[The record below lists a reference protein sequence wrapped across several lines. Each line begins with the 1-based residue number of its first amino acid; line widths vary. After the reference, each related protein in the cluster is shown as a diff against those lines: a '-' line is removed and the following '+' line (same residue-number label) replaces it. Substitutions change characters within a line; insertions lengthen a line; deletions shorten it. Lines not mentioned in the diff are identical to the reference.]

1 MSDWEDTARGWLK
14 GLFGDTNDKKLKFLQ
29 EKAARANT
37 FADELAKLSDESLVA
52 KTAEFRIKIDNALKG
67 QPNNE
72 LVPPD
77 APKMPGQHRFTHDR
91 LLASIVDEILPEA
104 FAVCREA
111 SHRVLGMRHFDVQLV
126 GGAALHYNKIAEMR
140 TGEGK
145 TLVATLPAYLNGLT
159 GRGVHIVTVNDYLAR
174 RDSEWMG
181 RLYNFLGL
189 STGLVYSH
197 QPDDEKFQAY
207 RADITYGTNHE
218 FGFDYL
224 RDNMKRSLEELAQRN
239 YYMAIVDEVDN
250 ILIDEARTPLII
262 SGFPTESYV
271 EIYKHMAQL
280 APMLQRGKDKDD
292 EDCDYWVDEKQRNV
306 LLTERG
312 HTSSEQAL
320 GVPDLYDVRWNL
332 AHHICQALRAK
343 ELYKRDTDYVVL
355 PNEEGKP
362 EVVIVDEFTGRM
374 MQGRRWSD
382 GLHQAVEAKENVPI
396 QEETMTYASITYQN
410 LFRLYPKLAGMTGTA
425 MTEAAEFSKIYNL
438 DVVAIP
444 TNRGSQRKDVAD
456 LIYKT
461 EKQKYYAV
469 VEEIAELHEQG
480 RPVLVGTTSIEKSEL
495 VADLLASPAKM
506 GEFLNKKIKRIIEE
520 LKNKKL
526 EGESIKQLNTIFER
540 PGLIDPAKLEKACQD
555 FDKEF
560 PKQGDLGDYMFAM
573 LKTAKVVAAI
583 RKGMPFHVLNAKHH
597 EMEAMIIAQAGR
609 KSAVTIATNMAGRGT
624 DILLGGNAEYLAKER
639 LKEENIEPH
648 HPEYDEKLKELKA
661 HFKKETDAEHDEV
674 VEVGGLHIIGTERH
688 EARRIDNQLRGRAGR
703 QGDPGSSRFFL
714 SLEDTL
720 MKIFGGD
727 KIAKLM
733 DLIQADEEMPIE
745 SNMVT
750 KSIEGAQ
757 KKVEA
762 HHFDM
767 RKHVLQYD
775 DVLNT
780 QREVIY
786 RERRRILERSELKDA
801 MLELLDEYVE
811 IVIGTHINPETPPE
825 SWEDNDLPEMLKA
838 LTADIPLLSDIK
850 IEEVQGISY
859 IDLESKLREAARM
872 AYQVREDHLGTEQT
886 RDLEKQIL
894 LRTIDSKW
902 IDHLHNIDLVR
913 EGIHLRGY
921 GQRDPLQEY
930 KKEAFGMFEQLLS
943 SIRQES
949 IQLFFHAQLMSE
961 EGMEMPDMPEMSSDE
976 LMQLLGPEGLAALQS
991 GDEEAIARYLQSLP
1005 SGLED
1010 EDGNDL
1016 GGFIEGD
1023 NLVLQNTGDAASG
1036 IVITGNMTGTADSA
1050 ETAAAQQARLG
1061 ANSAEILSI
1070 VIQGGEQSSPAQST
1084 TAPEAASQDA
1094 KAPAAEDSAV
1104 QEALMGGHII
1114 GTGQDTPAAGAA
1126 TNGHVHDT
1134 PVSAPDSKGNGHDTT
1149 ASAPDTKG
1157 TGNGA
1162 SASPPPASTDAQDA
1176 AAAAPHSF
1184 AHGVGSSPESVPHDD
1199 NGSYNSVDDHPA
1211 EPAVKHE

>member
-1 MSDWEDTARGWLK
+1 MSESFEDRARQWFK
-14 GLFGDTNDKKLKFLQ
+14 GLFGDTNEKKLKHLQ
-29 EKAARANT
+29 DKVALANGFAASM
-37 FADELAKLSDESLVA
+37 EKLSDAELQA
-52 KTAEFRIKIDNALKG
+52 KTVEFRQKIDNALKG
-67 QPNNE
+67 HPNTE
-72 LVPPD
+72 LLPPD
-77 APKMPGQHRFTHDR
+77 TPKMPGQYRYAHDKI
-91 LLASIVDEILPEA
+91 LAHVLDEILPEA

-111 SHRVLGMRHFDVQLV
+111 SKRVLGMRHFDVQLI

-159 GRGVHIVTVNDYLAR
+159 GRGVHVVTVNDYLAR

-181 RLYNFLGL
+181 RLYKWLGL

-197 QPDDEKFQAY
+197 QPDEEKFQAY

-224 RDNMKRSLEELAQRN
+224 RDNMRTSLESLSQRN

-271 EIYKHMAQL
+271 EIYKTMAQV
-280 APMLQRGKDKDD
+280 APMLHKGKDKDD

-312 HTSSEQAL
+312 HTNAERILNVA
-320 GVPDLYDVRWNL
+320 DLYDVRWNL
-332 AHHICQALRAK
+332 AHHLCQALRAK
-343 ELYKRDTDYVVL
+343 EIYKRDTDYVIH

-438 DVVAIP
+438 DVIAIP
-444 TNRGSQRKDVAD
+444 TNRKSVRTDQADV
-456 LIYKT
+456 IYKT
-461 EKQKYYAV
+461 EKQKFYSV
-469 VEEIAELHEQG
+469 VEEIVELHELG

-495 VADLLASPAKM
+495 VADLMATPQRM
-506 GEFLNKKIKRIIEE
+506 GEYLNKKIKRIIDE

-526 EGESIKQLNTIFER
+526 EGESISQLKKIFER
-540 PGLIDPAKLEKACQD
+540 PGLIDPEKLEKTCQQ
-555 FDKEF
+555 FEKEF
-560 PKQGDLGDYMFAM
+560 PKQGDLADYLYSMQ
-573 LKTAKVVAAI
+573 KTAKVVAAI
-583 RKGMPFHVLNAKHH
+583 RKGIPHEVLNAKHH
-597 EMEAMIIAQAGR
+597 EKEAMIVAQAGR
-609 KSAVTIATNMAGRGT
+609 KGGVTIATNMAGRGT
-624 DILLGGNAEYLAKER
+624 DILLGGNAEYLAKEQ
-639 LKEENIEPH
+639 LKKDGVDPFD
-648 HPEYDEKLKELKA
+648 PEYDSKLKA
-661 HFKKETDAEHDEV
+661 MQARFKEQTDAEHDEV
-674 VEVGGLHIIGTERH
+674 VKLGGLHIIGTERH

-727 KIAKLM
+727 KIARLM
-733 DLIQADEEMPIE
+733 DFIQAEEEMPIE

-786 RERRRILERSELKDA
+786 RERRRILERAELKDA
-801 MLELLDEYVE
+801 MLELLDEHVE
-811 IVIGTHINPETPPE
+811 IAIGSHIDPESPPE
-825 SWEDNDLPEMLKA
+825 SWEDSDLPELMKV
-838 LTADIPLLSDIK
+838 LTADIPGMH
-850 IEEVQGISY
+850 EVNIAELQGISY
-859 IDLESKLREAARM
+859 IDLEARIKDLARIAYTRRE
-872 AYQVREDHLGTEQT
+872 EELGSEVT

-930 KKEAFGMFEQLLS
+930 KKEAFGMFEQLLG
-943 SIRQES
+943 SIRQEA
-949 IQLFFHAQLMSE
+949 IQLFFHAQPMPMDMESAEISPE
-961 EGMEMPDMPEMSSDE
+961 E
-976 LMQLLGPEGLAALQS
+976 LAQLLGEDGMNALQS
-991 GDEEAIARYLQSLP
+991 ADEEAIQKYLQGSMSSEELAELLTKRHQLDLLEQEV
-1005 SGLED
+1005 SGQEHELIELEP
-1010 EDGNDL
+1010 
-1016 GGFIEGD
+1016 
-1023 NLVLQNTGDAASG
+1023 QNHEATDSENSQASS
-1036 IVITGNMTGTADSA
+1036 SA
-1050 ETAAAQQARLG
+1050 ETAAAEKRD
-1061 ANSAEILSI
+1061 
-1070 VIQGGEQSSPAQST
+1070 PA
-1084 TAPEAASQDA
+1084 ALSQD
-1094 KAPAAEDSAV
+1094 
-1104 QEALMGGHII
+1104 
-1114 GTGQDTPAAGAA
+1114 
-1126 TNGHVHDT
+1126 
-1134 PVSAPDSKGNGHDTT
+1134 
-1149 ASAPDTKG
+1149 
-1157 TGNGA
+1157 
-1162 SASPPPASTDAQDA
+1162 
-1176 AAAAPHSF
+1176 
-1184 AHGVGSSPESVPHDD
+1184 
-1199 NGSYNSVDDHPA
+1199 
-1211 EPAVKHE
+1211 

>member
-1 MSDWEDTARGWLK
+1 MSDTFEEKARLWFK
-14 GLFGDTNDKKLKFLQ
+14 GLFGDTNDKKLKILEQ
-29 EKAARANT
+29 KVARANS
-37 FADELAKLSDESLVA
+37 FASDMEKLSDEDLQA
-52 KTAEFRIKIDNALKG
+52 KTVEFRLRIDNALKG
-67 QPNNE
+67 QANHE
-72 LVPPD
+72 LLPPD
-77 APKMPGQHRFTHDR
+77 APKMPGQFRFTHDK
-91 LLASIVDEILPEA
+91 LLAHALDEMLPEA
-104 FAVCREA
+104 FSVCREA
-111 SHRVLGMRHFDVQLV
+111 AKRILGMRHFDVQLL

-159 GRGVHIVTVNDYLAR
+159 GRGVHVVTVNDYLAR

-181 RLYNFLGL
+181 RLYKFLGL

-197 QPDDEKFQAY
+197 QPDDEKFSAY

-224 RDNMKRSLEELAQRN
+224 RDNMRTSLEALSQRN

-271 EIYKHMAQL
+271 EIYKTMAQV
-280 APMLQRGKDKDD
+280 APMLQKGKDKDD

-312 HTSSEQAL
+312 HTNAEKIL
-320 GVPDLYDVRWNL
+320 GVQDLYDVRWNL

-343 ELYKRDTDYVVL
+343 ELYKRDTDYVIH
-355 PNEEGKP
+355 PNEEGKM
-362 EVVIVDEFTGRM
+362 EAVIVDEFTGRM
-374 MQGRRWSD
+374 MVGRRWSD
-382 GLHQAVEAKENVPI
+382 GLHQAIEAKEGVPI

-438 DVVAIP
+438 DVVSVP
-444 TNRGSQRKDVAD
+444 TNKTSIRKDLPDV
-456 LIYKT
+456 IYKT
-461 EKQKYYAV
+461 EKQKFYSV
-469 VEEIAELHEQG
+469 VEEIVELNELG

-495 VADLLASPAKM
+495 VAELMGTPQRM
-506 GEFLNKKIKRIIEE
+506 GEYLNKKIRRIIDE
-520 LKNKKL
+520 LRNKKL
-526 EGESIKQLNTIFER
+526 EGESISALKKIFER
-540 PGLIDPAKLEKACQD
+540 PGLIDPAKLEKTCLD
-555 FDKEF
+555 FEKEF
-560 PKQGDLGDYMFAM
+560 PKQGDLCDYLFSM

-583 RKGMPFHVLNAKHH
+583 RKGIPHEVLNAKHH
-597 EMEAMIIAQAGR
+597 EKEAMIVAQAGR
-609 KSAVTIATNMAGRGT
+609 KGAVTIATNMAGRGT
-624 DILLGGNAEYLAKER
+624 DILLGGNPEYLAKEK
-639 LKEENIEPH
+639 LKKDGVELH
-648 HPEYDEKLKELKA
+648 DPEFEEKLKRVQQE
-661 HFKKETDAEHDEV
+661 FKTETDAEHDEV
-674 VEVGGLHIIGTERH
+674 VKLGGLHIIGTERH

-720 MKIFGGD
+720 MKIFGGER
-727 KIAKLM
+727 IAKLM
-733 DLIQADEEMPIE
+733 DFIQADEEMPIE
-745 SNMVT
+745 SKMVT
-750 KSIEGAQ
+750 KSIENAQ

-811 IVIGTHINPETPPE
+811 LVVGAHIDMESPPE
-825 SWEDNDLPEMLKA
+825 SWEDNDLPELMRA
-838 LTADIPLLSDIK
+838 LAADIPMLSDIQMSE
-850 IEEVQGISY
+850 ISGISY
-859 IDLESKLREAARM
+859 IDLEAKLKESAHL
-872 AYQVREDHLGTEQT
+872 AYEVREEHLGIEVT

-949 IQLFFHAQLMSE
+949 IQLFFRAQPVSQDLPDISPE
-961 EGMEMPDMPEMSSDE
+961 ELAELLGDEGM
-976 LMQLLGPEGLAALQS
+976 AALQS
-991 GDEEAIARYLQSLP
+991 ADEETITRYLQSLA
-1005 SGLED
+1005 SHENLADLEAL
-1010 EDGNDL
+1010 EL
-1016 GGFIEGD
+1016 
-1023 NLVLQNTGDAASG
+1023 
-1036 IVITGNMTGTADSA
+1036 TGTPLEDSA
-1050 ETAAAQQARLG
+1050 EAKPENPGLE
-1061 ANSAEILSI
+1061 AEIIEAELI
-1070 VIQGGEQSSPAQST
+1070 EAE
-1084 TAPEAASQDA
+1084 AERPES
-1094 KAPAAEDSAV
+1094 ERL
-1104 QEALMGGHII
+1104 E
-1114 GTGQDTPAAGAA
+1114 
-1126 TNGHVHDT
+1126 
-1134 PVSAPDSKGNGHDTT
+1134 
-1149 ASAPDTKG
+1149 
-1157 TGNGA
+1157 NGA
-1162 SASPPPASTDAQDA
+1162 DREGKQEEAEASETAKPDLIRDKIQS
-1176 AAAAPHSF
+1176 
-1184 AHGVGSSPESVPHDD
+1184 
-1199 NGSYNSVDDHPA
+1199 
-1211 EPAVKHE
+1211 

>member
-1 MSDWEDTARGWLK
+1 MSDLEDKARQWLK

-29 EKAARANT
+29 EKVVLANT
-37 FADELAKLSDESLVA
+37 FAAGLEKVTDDDLKA
-52 KTAEFRIKIDNALKG
+52 KTAEFKQKIENALAGK
-67 QPNNE
+67 PNQQ
-72 LVPPD
+72 LIPPD
-77 APKMPGQHRFTHDR
+77 APKMPGQFRYSHDKI
-91 LLASIVDEILPEA
+91 LSEVLDEILPEA

-111 SHRVLGMRHFDVQLV
+111 SSRVLRMRHFDVQLV
-126 GGAALHYNKIAEMR
+126 GGAALHYNKISEMR

-159 GRGVHIVTVNDYLAR
+159 GRGVHVVTVNDYLAK

-181 RLYNFLGL
+181 RLYKFLGL

-197 QPDDEKFQAY
+197 QSEDEKFAAY

-224 RDNMKRSLEELAQRN
+224 RDNMRTSLESLSQRN

-271 EIYKHMAQL
+271 EIYKTMALL
-280 APMLQRGKDKDD
+280 APHLQKGRDKDD

-312 HTSSEQAL
+312 HTNAEKAL
-320 GVPDLYDVRWNL
+320 NVQDLYDVRWNL

-343 ELYKRDTDYVVL
+343 ELYKRDTDYVVH

-382 GLHQAVEAKENVPI
+382 GLHQAVEAKEGVPI

-425 MTEAAEFSKIYNL
+425 MTEADEFRKIYNL

-444 TNRGSQRKDVAD
+444 TNKTSIRKDLPDV
-456 LIYKT
+456 IYKT
-461 EKQKYYAV
+461 EKQKFYSV
-469 VEEIAELHEQG
+469 VEEIAEMHELG

-495 VADLLASPAKM
+495 VADLMGSPQRM
-506 GEFLNKKIKRIIEE
+506 GEYLNKKIKRIID
-520 LKNKKL
+520 LIRNKKL
-526 EGESIKQLNTIFER
+526 EGESIQALKKIFER
-540 PGLIDPAKLEKACQD
+540 PGLIDPAKLEKACLD
-555 FDKEF
+555 FEKEF
-560 PKQGDLGDYMFAM
+560 SKQGDLSDYLFSM

-583 RKGMPFHVLNAKHH
+583 RKGIPFHVLNAKHH
-597 EMEAMIIAQAGR
+597 EKEAMIVAQAGR
-609 KSAVTIATNMAGRGT
+609 KGAVTIATNMAGRGT
-624 DILLGGNAEYLAKER
+624 DILLGGNPEFLAKED
-639 LKEENIEPH
+639 LKKQEVDPDLNLDYEF
-648 HPEYDEKLKELKA
+648 KLKELKDEYR
-661 HFKKETDAEHDEV
+661 KETDAEHDEV
-674 VEVGGLHIIGTERH
+674 VRLGGLHIIGTERH

-720 MKIFGGD
+720 MKIFGGE
-727 KIAKLM
+727 KIARLM
-733 DLIQADEEMPIE
+733 DIIQADEEMPIE
-745 SNMVT
+745 SGMVT
-750 KSIEGAQ
+750 KSIENAQ

-786 RERRRILERSELKDA
+786 RERRRILEKSELKDA

-811 IVIGTHINPETPPE
+811 IVIGTHINPESPPE
-825 SWEDNDLPEMLKA
+825 SWEDSDLPELLRV
-838 LTADIPLLSDIK
+838 LTADIPMFNDIS
-850 IEEVQGISY
+850 ISELQGISF
-859 IDLESKLREAARM
+859 IDLEAKLRELARI
-872 AYQVREDHLGTEQT
+872 AYEARESHLGFDVT

-902 IDHLHNIDLVR
+902 IDHLHNIELVR

-949 IQLFFHAQLMSE
+949 IQLFFHAQPMPPEPEDISAEELAELLGE
-961 EGMEMPDMPEMSSDE
+961 EGM
-976 LMQLLGPEGLAALQS
+976 AALQS
-991 GDEEAIARYLQSLP
+991 ADAEAITRYLQGLGIPEEELAMAAAQIIPGSAEIIELEPIEAEEGSEESGHGEAIASEPVQDKAPEPAKEPGAEQEKSANNG
-1005 SGLED
+1005 SE
-1010 EDGNDL
+1010 
-1016 GGFIEGD
+1016 
-1023 NLVLQNTGDAASG
+1023 VA
-1036 IVITGNMTGTADSA
+1036 MADSA
-1050 ETAAAQQARLG
+1050 
-1061 ANSAEILSI
+1061 
-1070 VIQGGEQSSPAQST
+1070 GES
-1084 TAPEAASQDA
+1084 
-1094 KAPAAEDSAV
+1094 K
-1104 QEALMGGHII
+1104 
-1114 GTGQDTPAAGAA
+1114 TP
-1126 TNGHVHDT
+1126 T
-1134 PVSAPDSKGNGHDTT
+1134 
-1149 ASAPDTKG
+1149 
-1157 TGNGA
+1157 
-1162 SASPPPASTDAQDA
+1162 
-1176 AAAAPHSF
+1176 
-1184 AHGVGSSPESVPHDD
+1184 
-1199 NGSYNSVDDHPA
+1199 
-1211 EPAVKHE
+1211 

>member
-1 MSDWEDTARGWLK
+1 MSDWEDKARQWFK

-29 EKAARANT
+29 EKVVLANG
-37 FADELAKLSDESLVA
+37 FISQFEKASDEELKA
-52 KTAEFRIKIDNALKG
+52 KTAEFRQKIDNALKG
-67 QPNNE
+67 QANSP
-72 LVPPD
+72 LMPPD
-77 APKMPGQHRFTHDR
+77 APKMPGQFRFAHDKI
-91 LLASIVDEILPEA
+91 LAGVLDDILPEA

-111 SHRVLGMRHFDVQLV
+111 SSRVLRMRHFDVQLI
-126 GGAALHYNKIAEMR
+126 GGAALHYNKISEMR

-159 GRGVHIVTVNDYLAR
+159 GRGVHVVTVNDYLAK

-181 RLYNFLGL
+181 RLYKFLGL
-189 STGLVYSH
+189 TTGLVYSH
-197 QPDDEKFQAY
+197 QPEDEKFAAY

-224 RDNMKRSLEELAQRN
+224 RDNMRTSLESLSQRN

-271 EIYKHMAQL
+271 EIYKTMALL
-280 APMLQRGKDKDD
+280 APHLHKGRDKDD
-292 EDCDYWVDEKQRNV
+292 EECDYFVDEKQRNV

-312 HTSSEQAL
+312 HTNAEKAL
-320 GVPDLYDVRWNL
+320 NVQDLYDVRWNL
-332 AHHICQALRAK
+332 AHHLCQALRAK
-343 ELYKRDTDYVVL
+343 ELYKRDTDYVIH

-382 GLHQAVEAKENVPI
+382 GLHQAVEAKEGVPI

-410 LFRLYPKLAGMTGTA
+410 LFRLYPKLSGMTGTA
-425 MTEAAEFSKIYNL
+425 MTEADEFRKIYNL

-444 TNRGSQRKDVAD
+444 TNKTSIRKDVAD
-456 LIYKT
+456 VIYKT
-461 EKQKYYAV
+461 EKQKFYSV
-469 VEEIAELHEQG
+469 VEEIAELNELG

-495 VADLLASPAKM
+495 VADLMGTPQRM
-506 GEFLNKKIKRIIEE
+506 GEYLNKKIKRIIDI
-520 LKNKKL
+520 LKSKKL
-526 EGESIKQLNTIFER
+526 EGESINSLKKIFER
-540 PGLIDPAKLEKACQD
+540 PGLIDPAKLEKACLD
-555 FDKEF
+555 FEKEF
-560 PKQGDLGDYMFAM
+560 PKQGELSDYLFSM

-583 RKGMPFHVLNAKHH
+583 RKGIPFEVLNAKHH
-597 EMEAMIIAQAGR
+597 EKEAMIVAQAGR
-609 KSAVTIATNMAGRGT
+609 KGAVTIATNMAGRGT
-624 DILLGGNAEYLAKER
+624 DILLGGNPEYLAKE
-639 LKEENIEPH
+639 
-648 HPEYDEKLKELKA
+648 KLKAEGVDPFDPDYDAKVKEA
-661 HFKKETDAEHDEV
+661 EKEFKPKTDAEHDEV
-674 VEVGGLHIIGTERH
+674 VRLGGLHIIGTERH
-688 EARRIDNQLRGRAGR
+688 EARRIDNQLRGRSGR

-720 MKIFGGD
+720 MKIFGGE
-727 KIAKLM
+727 KIARLM

-745 SNMVT
+745 SGMVT

-811 IVIGTHINPETPPE
+811 IVIGTHINPEAPPE
-825 SWEDNDLPEMLKA
+825 SWEDTDLPELMKVLV
-838 LTADIPLLSDIK
+838 ADIPMFHDIK
-850 IEEVQGISY
+850 LSELQGISFM
-859 IDLESKLREAARM
+859 DLESKLRGWARDAYEA
-872 AYQVREDHLGTEQT
+872 RESHLGSEVT

-949 IQLFFHAQLMSE
+949 IQLFFHAQPAPPE
-961 EGMEMPDMPEMSSDE
+961 EPQEISMEDLEFMMSDE
-976 LMQLLGPEGLAALQS
+976 GQAFLQS
-991 GDEEAIARYLQSLP
+991 ADEEAVMKYLK
-1005 SGLED
+1005 GLGITEED
-1010 EDGNDL
+1010 LAN
-1016 GGFIEGD
+1016 
-1023 NLVLQNTGDAASG
+1023 
-1036 IVITGNMTGTADSA
+1036 
-1050 ETAAAQQARLG
+1050 AAARVLPG
-1061 ANSAEILSI
+1061 SAEIIDL
-1070 VIQGGEQSSPAQST
+1070 QALEGEEAE
-1084 TAPEAASQDA
+1084 EAAELIAATEAEESATEEA
-1094 KAPAAEDSAV
+1094 KDDEAEKSDSSSKEESPPNLVGPQANVVGTASKGDHSTPDRVSNEPAAAE
-1104 QEALMGGHII
+1104 
-1114 GTGQDTPAAGAA
+1114 
-1126 TNGHVHDT
+1126 
-1134 PVSAPDSKGNGHDTT
+1134 SKD
-1149 ASAPDTKG
+1149 PK
-1157 TGNGA
+1157 
-1162 SASPPPASTDAQDA
+1162 
-1176 AAAAPHSF
+1176 
-1184 AHGVGSSPESVPHDD
+1184 
-1199 NGSYNSVDDHPA
+1199 
-1211 EPAVKHE
+1211 